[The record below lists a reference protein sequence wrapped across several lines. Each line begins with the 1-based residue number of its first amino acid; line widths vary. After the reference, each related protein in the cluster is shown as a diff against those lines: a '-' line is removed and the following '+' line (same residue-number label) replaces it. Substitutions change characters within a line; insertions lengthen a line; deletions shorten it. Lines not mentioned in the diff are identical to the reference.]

1 MKKIWIL
8 FSLVFGGVS
17 GGIPAGVGFTGL
29 PSAGDEL

>member
-8 FSLVFGGVS
+8 FHWFWGVS

>member
-1 MKKIWIL
+1 MKMDSFFIG
-8 FSLVFGGVS
+8 FGGVS